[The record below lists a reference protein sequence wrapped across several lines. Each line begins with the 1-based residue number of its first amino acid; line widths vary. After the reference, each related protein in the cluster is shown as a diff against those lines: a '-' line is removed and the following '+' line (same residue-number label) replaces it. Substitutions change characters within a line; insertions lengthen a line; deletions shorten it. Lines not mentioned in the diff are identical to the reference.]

1 MSLEK
6 INLLAK
12 MLTAEVNA
20 VAATTTISDKAGV
33 TQMRKRAK
41 TIKTYAALISD
52 DIAQLV
58 PTQQVAP
65 VRDKK

>member
-20 VAATTTISDKAGV
+20 IATTTTISNKASIA
-33 TQMRKRAK
+33 QMRKRAK

-52 DIAQLV
+52 DVAQLV
-58 PTQQVAP
+58 PPEQATTT
-65 VRDKK
+65 RDKK

>member
-20 VAATTTISDKAGV
+20 IAATTAISNKAGLA
-33 TQMRKRAK
+33 QMRKRAK

-52 DIAQLV
+52 DVAQLL
-58 PTQQVAP
+58 PTEQVTT

>member
-20 VAATTTISDKAGV
+20 VAATTAISNKASLA
-33 TQMRKRAK
+33 QMRKRAK

-52 DIAQLV
+52 DVAQLV
-58 PTQQVAP
+58 PTDQVTA